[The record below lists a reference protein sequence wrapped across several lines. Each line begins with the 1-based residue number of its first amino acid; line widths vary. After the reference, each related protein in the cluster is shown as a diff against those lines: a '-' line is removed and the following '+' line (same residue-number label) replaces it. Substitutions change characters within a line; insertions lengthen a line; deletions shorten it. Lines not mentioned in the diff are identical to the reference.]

1 MLNRAGEPA
10 LKRGLGF
17 VLLTLYG
24 VGVTVGAGIYVLV
37 GKVSA
42 EAGIYGP
49 VAFVIAAFVAGLT
62 AFSYG
67 ELSGRYPVS
76 AGEAVYM
83 NEAFHNP
90 TLGTVIGLLVALTGL
105 VSAAVITLGFVGYLN
120 ALVATPEVVTLC
132 AVVAL
137 LAGLA
142 IWGITE
148 SVFLSGIVTLVE
160 IGGLLL
166 VIVFGVDDMV
176 ASPDAARVLFPPLE
190 MDVWSGVMSGAL
202 LAFFAFIGFEDMV
215 NVAEE
220 VQDPVHT
227 IPRAIVAT
235 LVVTTTLYLLV
246 SAISVTAIPQ
256 AELIASD
263 APLALVFERT
273 SGMDGKIL
281 SGVAVFAVLNGALIQ
296 MIMGSRIL
304 FGLARQGWMPKF
316 LGLVHPGRQTPIIAT
331 IVIAGAVLALAL
343 LFPLVGLA
351 TATSYITLT
360 VFTLVN
366 TALLWIRFRGD
377 TVGLWRVPIWVPALG
392 AVSSAAM
399 VIVNAVSNL
408 GQ

>member
-42 EAGIYGP
+42 EAGLYGP
-49 VAFVIAAFVAGLT
+49 VAFLIAAFVAGLT
-62 AFSYG
+62 ALSYG

-76 AGEAVYM
+76 AGEAVYL

-90 TLGTVIGLLVALTGL
+90 ILATIVGLLVALTGL

-120 ALVATPEVVTLC
+120 VLVATPEVVTLC

-148 SVFLSGIVTLVE
+148 SVFLSGMITLVE

-166 VIVFGVDDMV
+166 VIVFGMDDMV
-176 ASPDAARVLFPPLE
+176 ASPDAAQVLFPPLE
-190 MDVWSGVMSGAL
+190 VNIWSGVMAGAL

-220 VQDPVHT
+220 VRDPVHT

-235 LVVTTTLYLLV
+235 LVITTTLYLLV
-246 SAISVTAIPQ
+246 SAISVTAVPQ

-263 APLALVFERT
+263 APLSLVFERT
-273 SGMDGKIL
+273 SGMDGGIL

-304 FGLARQGWMPKF
+304 FGLSRQGWLPKF

-331 IVIAGAVLALAL
+331 IVIAGAVLVLAL

-377 TVGLWRVPIWVPALG
+377 AVGLWRVPIWVPALG
-392 AVSSAAM
+392 AVASAAM
-399 VIVNAVSNL
+399 VIVNAVLNL

>member
-42 EAGIYGP
+42 EAGLYGP
-49 VAFVIAAFVAGLT
+49 VAFLIAAFVAGLT
-62 AFSYG
+62 ALSYG

-76 AGEAVYM
+76 AGEAVYL

-90 TLGTVIGLLVALTGL
+90 ILATIVGLLVALTGL

-120 ALVATPEVVTLC
+120 VLVATPEVVTLC

-148 SVFLSGIVTLVE
+148 SVFLSGMITLVE

-166 VIVFGVDDMV
+166 VIVFGMDDMV
-176 ASPDAARVLFPPLE
+176 ASPDAAQVLFPPLE
-190 MDVWSGVMSGAL
+190 VDVWSGVMAGAL

-220 VQDPVHT
+220 VRDPVHT

-235 LVVTTTLYLLV
+235 LVITTTLYLLV
-246 SAISVTAIPQ
+246 SAISVTAVPQ

-263 APLALVFERT
+263 APLSLVFERT
-273 SGMDGKIL
+273 SGMDGGIL

-304 FGLARQGWMPKF
+304 FGLSRQGWLPKF

-377 TVGLWRVPIWVPALG
+377 AVGLWRVPIWVPALG
-392 AVSSAAM
+392 AASSAAM
-399 VIVNAVSNL
+399 VIVNAVLNL
-408 GQ
+408 G

>member
-42 EAGIYGP
+42 EAGLYGP
-49 VAFVIAAFVAGLT
+49 VAFLIAAFVAGLT
-62 AFSYG
+62 ALSYG

-76 AGEAVYM
+76 AGEAVYL

-90 TLGTVIGLLVALTGL
+90 ILATIVGLLVALTGL

-120 ALVATPEVVTLC
+120 VLVATPEVVTLC

-148 SVFLSGIVTLVE
+148 SVFLSGMITLVE

-166 VIVFGVDDMV
+166 VIVFGMDDMV
-176 ASPDAARVLFPPLE
+176 ASPDAAQVLFPSLE
-190 MDVWSGVMSGAL
+190 VDVWSGVMAGAL

-220 VQDPVHT
+220 VRDPVHT

-235 LVVTTTLYLLV
+235 LVITTTLYLLV
-246 SAISVTAIPQ
+246 SAISVTAVPQ

-263 APLALVFERT
+263 APLSLVFERT
-273 SGMDGKIL
+273 SGMDGGIL

-304 FGLARQGWMPKF
+304 FGLSRQGWLPKF

-377 TVGLWRVPIWVPALG
+377 AVGLWRVPIWVPALG
-392 AVSSAAM
+392 AASSAAM
-399 VIVNAVSNL
+399 VIVNAVLNL
-408 GQ
+408 G